1 MKDIFLFDIDD
12 CIMKSVFPNFQ
23 EAKGVSREL
32 IVKTVRERGKLV
44 ILYPEFVKF
53 YQKWGKQ
60 ATEVYFITGRKN
72 SDFGFLTESQLE
84 PIRKYKVYITI
95 FYPKKRQHLEHLYF
109 NWKVNT
115 IKKKIKQNA
124 GKDVIIWIFDDLI
137 EHFPKIQK
145 IADEFKVIIQLIHID
160 NKDKW
165 FYYHNEFKNI
175 KAKLLYDKNTDD
187 IFNKAMEK
195 LPNLKKGENN

>member
-1 MKDIFLFDIDD
+1 M
-12 CIMKSVFPNFQ
+12 
-23 EAKGVSREL
+23 
-32 IVKTVRERGKLV
+32 
-44 ILYPEFVKF
+44 
-53 YQKWGKQ
+53 
-60 ATEVYFITGRKN
+60 
-72 SDFGFLTESQLE
+72 
-84 PIRKYKVYITI
+84 
-95 FYPKKRQHLEHLYF
+95 YF